1 VIISNYRGEVERD
14 ELIAQLRAAGVKHNP
29 DSILRIARLSDGK
42 IVFLE
47 IGNDISGWQHIR
59 KDHAN
64 DFANRGIPEDMII
77 DAIMSAVTRGKIIGT
92 QGTKRKRDVYEIE
105 FNGAV
110 QYISISVGENGYI
123 VGANPTRK
131 DIIQSLLQERQ

>member
-1 VIISNYRGEVERD
+1 MTGEIERE
-14 ELIAQLRAAGVKHNP
+14 ELIAQLRATGVKHNP
-29 DSILRIARLSDGK
+29 ENILRITRLSEGK

-77 DAIMSAVTRGKIIGT
+77 DAIMSAVTSGIIIGT
-92 QGTKRKRDVYEIE
+92 QGTKRKRDVYEID
-105 FNGAV
+105 FNDTV
-110 QYISISVGENGYI
+110 QYISISVGHNGYI

-131 DIIQSLLQERQ
+131 DIIQHLLQERQ

>member
-1 VIISNYRGEVERD
+1 MTDEVERE
-14 ELIAQLRAAGVKHNP
+14 ELIAQLQATGVKHNP
-29 DSILRIARLSDGK
+29 DDILGIARLSDGK

-47 IGNDISGWQHIR
+47 IGNDRSGWQHIR

-77 DAIMSAVTRGKIIGT
+77 DAIMSAVTSGIIIGN
-92 QGTKRKRDVYEIE
+92 QGTKRKRDVYESE

-131 DIIQSLLQERQ
+131 DIIQRLLRERQ

>member
-1 VIISNYRGEVERD
+1 MTDEVERE
-14 ELIAQLRAAGVKHNP
+14 ELIAQLLADRIKHNP
-29 DSILRIARLSDGK
+29 ENILRITRLSEGK
-42 IVFLE
+42 IIFLE

-59 KDHAN
+59 KNHAN

-77 DAIMSAVTRGKIIGT
+77 DAIISAVTSGIIIGT

-105 FNGAV
+105 FNGVV

-123 VGANPTRK
+123 VGANPTNK
-131 DIIQSLLQERQ
+131 DLIYRLLRERQ

>member
-1 VIISNYRGEVERD
+1 LTDEVERE
-14 ELIAQLRAAGVKHNP
+14 ELIDQLRASGVKHNP
-29 DSILRIARLSDGK
+29 DDILGIARWSERK

-77 DAIMSAVTRGKIIGT
+77 DAIMSAVTSGIIIGT

-105 FNGAV
+105 FKGVV

-131 DIIQSLLQERQ
+131 DIIHRLLRERQ

>member
-1 VIISNYRGEVERD
+1 LTDEVERE
-14 ELIAQLRAAGVKHNP
+14 ELIDQLRASGVKHNP
-29 DSILRIARLSDGK
+29 DDILGIARWSEGK

-77 DAIMSAVTRGKIIGT
+77 DAIMSAVTSGIIIGT
-92 QGTKRKRDVYEIE
+92 QGTKRKRDVYEFE
-105 FNGAV
+105 FNGVV

-131 DIIQSLLQERQ
+131 DIIYRLLRERQ

>member
-1 VIISNYRGEVERD
+1 MTDEVERE
-14 ELIAQLRAAGVKHNP
+14 ELIAQLRASGVKHNP
-29 DSILRIARLSDGK
+29 ENILRITRLSEGK

-77 DAIMSAVTRGKIIGT
+77 DAIMSAVTSGIIIGT

-105 FNGAV
+105 FNGVV

-131 DIIQSLLQERQ
+131 DIIHRLLRERQ